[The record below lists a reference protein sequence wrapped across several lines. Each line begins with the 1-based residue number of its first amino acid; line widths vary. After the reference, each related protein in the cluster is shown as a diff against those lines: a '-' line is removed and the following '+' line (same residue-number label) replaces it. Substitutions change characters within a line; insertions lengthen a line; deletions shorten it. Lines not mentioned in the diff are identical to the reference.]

1 VSFSAVI
8 FDLDGTLC
16 ERTQSA
22 AAVYEGAFE
31 AAAVE
36 PFGEPGDLW
45 AALADPPD
53 HDDRVGYFAAGFAIV
68 AAKHGRAPTDAT
80 GLARGIIGTIDD
92 ARVRP
97 SEGASEAIAAARR
110 VGPVGLLTNGPRRR
124 QRTKLDAL
132 PFGDAF
138 ETAVYAADLRRRKPN
153 REPFERAL
161 ETLSVPA
168 AEALYVGDS
177 LEYDVAGAQ
186 NAGLEAAWCRPEADA
201 EPAPYDPEYVIDSPA
216 EIGRLLDGDG

>member
-1 VSFSAVI
+1 MSFSAVL

-22 AAVYEGAFE
+22 AAVYAGAFE

-36 PFGEPGDLW
+36 PFGEPGELW
-45 AALADPPD
+45 AALAEPPD

-68 AAKHGRAPTDAT
+68 AAKHGRAPTDAR
-80 GLARGIIGTIDD
+80 GLARGILETIDN

-97 SEGASEAIAAARR
+97 TEGAIEAIEAAGR
-110 VGPVGLLTNGPRRR
+110 VGPVGLLTNGPRSR

-138 ETAVYAADLRRRKPN
+138 ETTVYAADLRRRKPN

-161 ETLSVPA
+161 GSLSVTA
-168 AEALYVGDS
+168 SEALYVGDS

-186 NAGLEAAWCRPEADA
+186 NAGLEVAWCRPEADV

-216 EIGRLLDGDG
+216 EIERVLDGDG